1 MKLIQAEEDQPLID
15 WLINEKLDSSLL
27 VELVR
32 REQKFV
38 EEMLRKTIK
47 NIFLSGEKLEEYL

>member
-1 MKLIQAEEDQPLID
+1 
-15 WLINEKLDSSLL
+15 LL